1 MKTSWEKRKGDHL
14 EYCFLRDGYV
24 TAGANDGTIE
34 SDAAGA
40 VTFEAFLAGQYQ
52 DSIRDAFGPKILKEV
67 IAAVLALKDAP
78 PHGTAE

>member
-14 EYCFLRDGYV
+14 EYCFVRDGYV
-24 TAGANDGTIE
+24 TVGANDGTIE

-52 DSIRDAFGPKILKEV
+52 DSIRDAFGSKILQEV
-67 IAAVLALKDAP
+67 ITAVLALKDAP